1 MVHLEWQ
8 EDANLVK
15 YLSVLLQLSRK
26 RYGGAIRARRFSE
39 LNSNIEVEGINAPVN
54 CISRC
59 LSLTLVSYVSL

>member
-39 LNSNIEVEGINAPVN
+39 LNSNPRGRGN
-54 CISRC
+54 
-59 LSLTLVSYVSL
+59 

>member
-39 LNSNIEVEGINAPVN
+39 LKSNPRGRGNQMHLLI
-54 CISRC
+54 
-59 LSLTLVSYVSL
+59 VSLAASP